1 MKNQI
6 KLFTV
11 LVIGLVL
18 SSGMMSCKKSDN
30 KATLEKLYTT
40 YKNGEI
46 SECQYNGQTVYSAE
60 LNHYD
65 AETIIFDKN
74 GNLIGSCNYAF
85 NQVDPICS
93 QLSGCQVV
101 YRIANNIWGQPAVDK
116 YGLAK

>member
-46 SECQYNGQTVYSAE
+46 S
-60 LNHYD
+60 
-65 AETIIFDKN
+65 
-74 GNLIGSCNYAF
+74 
-85 NQVDPICS
+85 
-93 QLSGCQVV
+93 
-101 YRIANNIWGQPAVDK
+101 
-116 YGLAK
+116 